1 MSEENT
7 PDTTEEEA
15 EKALPQSAPAATTS
29 SPEAES
35 RDSRPIRDPEAPFAE
50 KEVSVEPSELEKARR
65 ETEEM
70 KQRYLR
76 SVADLENFRKRIAR
90 EKQDIIR
97 SAAAGVIEEL
107 LPVIDNLKLGLE
119 AADRHHE
126 AKDVTHGFR
135 MVYEQLKQVLAQ
147 QGLEELVP
155 DGEVFNPNLHDCIA
169 HQPSAEVP
177 EDTVISTVRSG
188 FRLNERLLRAANVI
202 VSSGPDTVNGDAT
215 DEN

>member
-1 MSEENT
+1 MSKKNT
-7 PDTTEEEA
+7 SDTTEAAEEVMPENGA
-15 EKALPQSAPAATTS
+15 DGASAA
-29 SPEAES
+29 PEAES
-35 RDSRPIRDPEAPFAE
+35 RDSKPIRDPEAPFAE
-50 KEVSVEPSELEKARR
+50 NEVPEEPSELEKARK
-65 ETEEM
+65 EADEM

-97 SAAAGVIEEL
+97 SASAGVIEEL

-119 AADRHHE
+119 AADRHPE

-135 MVYEQLKQVLAQ
+135 MVYEQLKQVLSQ
-147 QGLEELVP
+147 QGLQELAP
-155 DGEVFNPNLHDCIA
+155 DGEAFDPNLHDCIA
-169 HQPSAEVP
+169 HQPSSEVP
-177 EDTVISTVRSG
+177 EDRVITTVRSG

-202 VSSGPDTVNGDAT
+202 VSSGPGTENSDGT